1 MLPERY
7 LESYVLDVMEGRR
20 RGKSLLRALS
30 YLYQTGVHLRNA
42 AYDRGL
48 LAAQDCGLPVISIGN
63 IVAGGTGKTP
73 FVKFLAGEL
82 SKSFQVAILS
92 RGYRSAAEKTGEALQ
107 VTPATDISQC
117 GDEPYWLACGLPQV
131 QVWVGKNRLQ
141 SAQRA
146 HHSGADVIL
155 MDDGMQH
162 RQLKRDFEIT
172 LVDGEDPFGKG
183 FFLPRGLL
191 RDSPHRL
198 AQADCVVVIDPS
210 SEIEAQLRPL
220 TQAPLIFARTVSE
233 LSLTGE
239 KVAVFCAIGRPQ
251 RFLKSVRQAGGEI
264 VASFF
269 KPDHE
274 PFNAEELQQFAEKS
288 GADALVCTEKD
299 HVKLKA
305 DFQGRIPIISFPSRL
320 EISGPAWEQL
330 LNKIQSKIRVEH
342 DRRISSHSP

>member
-1 MLPERY
+1 ML
-7 LESYVLDVMEGRR
+7 LESYVLDAMEGRR
-20 RGKSLLRALS
+20 RGRSFLRALS
-30 YLYQTGVHLRNA
+30 YLYQTGVRLRNE

-48 LAAQDCGLPVISIGN
+48 LTAHACGLPVISVGN

-73 FVKFLAGEL
+73 FIKFLAEEL
-82 SKSFQVAILS
+82 SKNFRVAILS
-92 RGYRSAAEKTGEALQ
+92 RGYRSAVEKTGENLQ
-107 VTPATDISQC
+107 VTPTTDVSQC
-117 GDEPYWLACGLPQV
+117 GDEPSWLARLLPQV
-131 QVWVGKNRLQ
+131 QVWVGKNRLK

-146 HHSGADVIL
+146 QQNGAEVIL

-162 RQLKRDFEIT
+162 RQLKRDFEII

-191 RDSPHRL
+191 RDSPLRL
-198 AQADCVVVIDPS
+198 AQADCIVAIEPS
-210 SEIEAQLRPL
+210 SQMEEQLRPF
-220 TQAPLIFARTVSE
+220 TQAPLISAQMVSE
-233 LSLTGE
+233 LSLKGK
-239 KVAVFCAIGRPQ
+239 KVAVFCAIGHPQ

-274 PFNAEELQQFAEKS
+274 PFHAEELRDFAEKS

-299 HVKLKA
+299 HVKLLPDIKC
-305 DFQGRIPIISFPSRL
+305 QLPIISFPSRL
-320 EISGPAWEQL
+320 EITGTAWEQL